1 MKIAIAQINPIIGD
15 FEYNEEKIVDF
26 AGRARKNS
34 CDLVVFTE
42 LVLSGY
48 PPRDLLEK
56 RDFVKAN
63 EESLQRLMD
72 RIEGIGVVCGLV
84 EPNLEKEGASLYNTA
99 VLFENGQVLH
109 RCQKRLL
116 PTYDNFDETRYFE
129 PGKRSDPFQYKG
141 KTIGLTICEDIWNDK
156 DFFKRRFYHVDPL
169 PLLIQKG
176 ADLIINIS
184 ASPYQL
190 GKRNFRWSMLS
201 SIARKYRI
209 PMVYAN
215 QVGGNDSVLFDGLSV
230 AFDKRGQMKVQLK
243 DFEEDLEVF
252 DLDVVESSIETPGVF
267 RQISRNNT
275 ESLFKALVMG
285 TKDYVTKCGFSKVVI
300 GLSGGI
306 DSALTA
312 CIAVEALGAENV
324 TTVFMP
330 SRYTSPENFNDAE
343 QLARN
348 LGVSY
353 TVIPIDAMYE
363 CFLKTLSNEFKNDE
377 PGVTEQ
383 NIQARIRGTLLM
395 ALSNEFGC
403 LVLSTGNKSELAV
416 GYCTLYG
423 DMNGGL
429 AVISDVPKTKVYE
442 LSEYING
449 EWEIIPENILRKAP
463 SAELKPN
470 QTDQDDLPPYEI
482 LDPILEAFIEHA
494 SSVDELTE
502 MGFDRRIVEDV
513 AGRVARNEYKRYQAA
528 PGLRVTSKAFG
539 YGRRYPVAQRFRSKK
554 F

>member
-1 MKIAIAQINPIIGD
+1 MRIAIAQINPVIGD
-15 FEYNEEKIVDF
+15 FEYNEEKIIRY
-26 AGRARKNS
+26 AGQARERS

-63 EESLQRLMD
+63 QESLERLVN
-72 RIEGIGVVCGLV
+72 RIQGIGVVCGLA
-84 EPNLEKEGASLYNTA
+84 EPNPDNEGAPLFNTA
-99 VLFENGQVLH
+99 VLFEDGQVIH

-116 PTYDNFDETRYFE
+116 PTYDIFDEARYFE
-129 PGKRSDPFQYKG
+129 PGKRSDPFHYKG
-141 KTIGLTICEDIWNDK
+141 KNIGLTICEDIWNDK

-169 PLLIQKG
+169 PILIQKG
-176 ADLIINIS
+176 ADLIVNIS
-184 ASPYQL
+184 ASPYQV

-201 SIARKYRI
+201 SIARKYRV
-209 PMVYAN
+209 PLVYAN

-243 DFEEDLEVF
+243 DFEEDMEVF
-252 DLDVVESSIETPGVF
+252 DLGVVESAVETPGVF
-267 RQISRNNT
+267 RAISKTNT
-275 ESLFKALVMG
+275 ESLFQALVMG
-285 TKDYVTKCGFSKVVI
+285 TRDYVTKCGFSKVVV
-300 GLSGGI
+300 GSSGGI

-312 CIAVEALGAENV
+312 VIAVEALGAENV
-324 TTVFMP
+324 ATVFMP
-330 SRYTSPENFNDAE
+330 SKYTSPENYTDTEKLAE
-343 QLARN
+343 N
-348 LGVSY
+348 LGVRY
-353 TVIPIDAMYE
+353 TVIPIDSMYE
-363 CFLKTLSNEFKNDE
+363 CFLDNLANEFKNDE

-395 ALSNEFGC
+395 ALSNEFDC

-429 AVISDVPKTKVYE
+429 AVISDVPKTKVYD
-442 LSEYING
+442 LSGFINR
-449 EWEIIPENILRKAP
+449 EKEIIPYSIVRKAP

-470 QTDQDDLPPYEI
+470 QKDQDDLPPYEI

-494 SSVDELTE
+494 SSVDELVE
-502 MGFDRRIVEDV
+502 MGFDREIVEDV
-513 AGRVARNEYKRYQAA
+513 ARRVARNEYKRYQAA

-539 YGRRYPVAQRFRSKK
+539 CGRRYPVAQRFRSQK